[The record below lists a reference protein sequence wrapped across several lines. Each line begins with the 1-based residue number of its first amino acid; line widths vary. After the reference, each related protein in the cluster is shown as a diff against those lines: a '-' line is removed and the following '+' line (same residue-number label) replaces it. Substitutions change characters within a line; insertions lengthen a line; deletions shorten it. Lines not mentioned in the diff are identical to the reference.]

1 MSFQRILSF
10 AALIAATFVFVDSAS
25 SQPRAPAKAPAA
37 TSAAQPRGM
46 QGMTAQDPEQHRKE
60 MHDRMHGDQA
70 ANGKDDAHCMGM
82 MGKGMKMSRDHA
94 DHAHPDKTAAAGKSC
109 GMGKMH

>member
-37 TSAAQPRGM
+37 ASAAQPKGM
-46 QGMTAQDPEQHRKE
+46 QGMTAQDREQHRKE
-60 MHDRMHGDQA
+60 MHDRMHGDHA
-70 ANGKDDAHCMGM
+70 AHGKDDARCMDM
-82 MGKGMKMSRDHA
+82 MGKGMKMSKDHA
-94 DHAHPDKTAAAGKSC
+94 DHDKTAAADRSC
-109 GMGKMH
+109 GMGQMH